1 MSLLHRR
8 EFLKAC
14 AAGGLLV
21 SSPALARTAAPEEDA
36 RGWGRLPAIIGR
48 IRPPVFP
55 PREFPV
61 TRLGAVGDNARD
73 NTGAF
78 AATIAACHAAG
89 GGRVVVPPG
98 EFRTGAIHLLSN
110 VALQVEAGATV
121 RFLHDPKKYPTVLT
135 RFEGVEVMNYSPF
148 IYAFEQQNVGII
160 GGGTIDGAA
169 GCDGWWPWKGTGGCG
184 AGDPAANQAK
194 DRETLFGMA
203 ESGVPPQARVF
214 GQGHFLRPQF
224 IEPYRCTN
232 VLIDGVTLVN
242 SPMWNLHPVLCTNVT
257 IRNLRIDSSGPNTDG
272 CDPESCTDVLI
283 RNCEFNTGD
292 DCIAIKSGRNADGR
306 RLAAPSRNIVVQ
318 DCQMRNGHGGVTIG
332 SEISGGVDGVYAEH
346 CQMDSPALQFGLR
359 VKNNAM
365 RGGVIE
371 HVFARDVRIGQVS
384 NAAVAIDFY
393 YEEGDRGPFHPV
405 VRDVEISRLTTQKC
419 RYALY
424 LRGFAAAPIQDVTLA
439 DCTFDATA
447 TSNVVEH
454 VTGLKLA
461 DVRINHHLVGT
472 AG

>member
-8 EFLKAC
+8 DFLKTC
-14 AAGGLLV
+14 AAAGLLV
-21 SSPALARTAAPEEDA
+21 SSPTLVRAFRSDDPH
-36 RGWGRLPAIIGR
+36 GWERVPGILGR
-48 IRPPVFP
+48 IRPPAFP
-55 PREFPV
+55 AREFPV
-61 TRLGAVGDNARD
+61 TRFGAVGDNARD
-73 NTGAF
+73 NTEAF
-78 AATIAACHAAG
+78 AAAMTACHAAG
-89 GGRVVVPPG
+89 GGRVLVPPG

-110 VALQVEAGATV
+110 TALQVEAGATV
-121 RFLHDPKKYPTVLT
+121 RFLHDPQKYPTVLT

-160 GGGTIDGAA
+160 GRGMIDGAA
-169 GCDGWWPWKGTGGCG
+169 GCDGWWPWKGPGGCG
-184 AGDPAANQAK
+184 AGDPATNQAK
-194 DRETLFGMA
+194 DRDTLFRMA

-214 GQGHFLRPQF
+214 GPGHYLRPQF
-224 IEPYRCTN
+224 VEPYRCTN
-232 VLIDGVTLVN
+232 VLIDGVTLRN

-257 IRNLRIDSSGPNTDG
+257 IRDVRIDSSGPNTDG

-318 DCQMRNGHGGVTIG
+318 DCRMRNGHGGVTIG
-332 SEISGGVDGVYAEH
+332 SEISGGVEGVYAEN
-346 CQMDSPALQFGLR
+346 CRMDSPALQFGLR

-371 HVFARDVRIGQVS
+371 HVFARGIQIGQVS
-384 NAAVAIDFY
+384 NAAVTIDFY
-393 YEEGDRGPFHPV
+393 YEEADKGPFHPV
-405 VRDVEISRLTTQKC
+405 VRDVEISRLTAEKC

-424 LRGFAAAPIQDVTLA
+424 LRGFADAPIQDVTLK

-447 TSNVVEH
+447 APNLIEH
-454 VTGLKLA
+454 VTNLSLTN
-461 DVRINHHLVGT
+461 VRINHHLVRA